1 MKMSIIKIVGLVLL
15 VVGLVVLIM
24 GAYDLISFNNSTGG
38 KIANNIAGAF
48 GKKTEAV
55 KNAIVQIAIG
65 AACLVVGFVLYK
77 RG

>member
-1 MKMSIIKIVGLVLL
+1 MKMSIIKIAGLVLL

-38 KIANNIAGAF
+38 KIANNIAGVF

-55 KNAIVQIAIG
+55 KNSIIQMSIG
-65 AACLVVGFVLYK
+65 AVCLVVGVVLYK
-77 RG
+77 KG